1 MQKWLTKL
9 LNPDISLVSFDRGM
23 LVFRVLVSLSM
34 INTHGIK
41 KLLHFEATV
50 ANIPDPFGLGG
61 ELSTYIALLANIVCP
76 LLVMAGLFTRF
87 AALQILSVTI
97 MGFLVV
103 HINDPWT
110 VKDVPLMY
118 SLAYLL
124 ILYLGPGKHSLD
136 AKLFNPTNS
145 HQKQRTDTRLSV

>member
-9 LNPDISLVSFDRGM
+9 LNPDISLISFDRGM
-23 LVFRVLVSLSM
+23 LAFRVLVSLSM

-41 KLLHFEATV
+41 KLLYFEETV

-61 ELSTYIALLANIVCP
+61 ALSTYIALLANIICP
-76 LLVMAGLFTRF
+76 VLIIAGLFTRF

-103 HINDPWT
+103 HFNDPWA

-124 ILYLGPGKHSLD
+124 ILYLGPGRLSLD
-136 AKLFNPTNS
+136 AKFFSS
-145 HQKQRTDTRLSV
+145 HKLQQKQRTDSKLLA

>member
-1 MQKWLTKL
+1 MKSIINKL
-9 LNPDISLVSFDRGM
+9 FNPGPMFLSQDAIILG
-23 LVFRVLVSLSM
+23 FRVLVSLSM

-41 KLLHFEATV
+41 KLVHFSDTV

-61 ELSTYIALLANIVCP
+61 EISTYIALLANIVSP
-76 LLVMAGLFTRF
+76 IFVILGFATRL

-103 HINDPWT
+103 HAGDPWA

-118 SLAYLL
+118 SLSYLL
-124 ILYLGPGKHSLD
+124 IFFFGAGKYSLD
-136 AKLFNPTNS
+136 HN
-145 HQKQRTDTRLSV
+145 LSNKMNA